1 MPSEYPLVQID
12 LTPEYKQNLRDLSK
26 RYRNIRSDTQTVIEQ
41 LQTGNF
47 IGDRIP
53 GMGVDYFIL
62 KVRVKNSNIQKG
74 KSAGYRLIYQVE
86 SPTSVLLLTIYA
98 KSDREDISP
107 NEIRGILAEFYR
119 SE

>member
-47 IGDRIP
+47 IGDRSI
-53 GMGVDYFIL
+53 
-62 KVRVKNSNIQKG
+62 N
-74 KSAGYRLIYQVE
+74 
-86 SPTSVLLLTIYA
+86 
-98 KSDREDISP
+98 
-107 NEIRGILAEFYR
+107 
-119 SE
+119 